1 MYIYIYLNI
10 YIYIYIYILYMYICI
25 CICLY
30 TNYCRYRYFSERI
43 QYGHSI
49 IDRRHSLDILEASPS
64 KER

>member
-1 MYIYIYLNI
+1 MH
-10 YIYIYIYILYMYICI
+10 ICI

-30 TNYCRYRYFSERI
+30 TNYCRDRYFSERI